1 MLRYI
6 IFLILLSGPV
16 FGQITQRNLLATRY
30 KLEDVKASLISKAA
44 WKPYPKTPA
53 EWKARVPQTLLD
65 EIVKKGEQALAKEI
79 PQIPATLILE
89 YVRNGDRGRFEAKSF
104 GRRNQLM
111 DLVLAE
117 SIENKGRF
125 TDAIAN
131 YVWAICEETYWGVP
145 AHLAVQKARS
155 GLPDAD
161 DPTVDLF
168 GAETAATLAL
178 TDYFVG
184 EKLDKVSPLLR
195 KRIYSDAYSK
205 IFEPIKQ
212 AKRYNWLDATTKVNN
227 WNPWIMSNLM
237 TANLLLEPDE
247 AKRAENLYQYMK
259 WLDIYI
265 NGLGEDGGCDEGP
278 SYWFAAGGSVFD
290 SLEVLKSATNGRV
303 SIYDNPLIKK
313 MASYIYK
320 MHIADNYFVDFA
332 DADPKFSG
340 DGLLLY
346 RFGKAIKGEKLSEFG
361 QYLYSRNKLTI
372 GEGFQKPRRIDNY
385 LTVKDLPSATISY
398 TPVTDAWF
406 SDIEAMTARTRS
418 GLFLASHAGHN
429 DESHN
434 HNDVGDFIVYLGNE
448 PVIID
453 TGRGNYTSK
462 TFSSKR
468 YELWFTQS
476 EYHNLPII
484 NGFGQKAGK
493 VFTASNVKHSSDDNV
508 TSLSMD
514 ISKAYPKEAGINF
527 WNRTVKLDREADTV
541 VIVDDYSIAK
551 PVSLQ
556 QVFMTVC
563 DGDISE
569 PGKIR
574 LTMPSGKVVV
584 LSYDANAWAVSA
596 LEKPSMEGP
605 EYSSF
610 KSKWNDRTI
619 TRIVL
624 TAKNLKPATNIKY
637 SVSVSK

>member
-1 MLRYI
+1 MMRYI
-6 IFLILLSGPV
+6 FLLILLTGTA
-16 FGQITQRNLLATRY
+16 FGQVTQRNLLATRY
-30 KLEDVKASLISKAA
+30 RLEDVKASLIAKAG
-44 WKPYPKTPA
+44 WKPYPKTPG
-53 EWKARVPQTLLD
+53 EWKDRVPQTLLD
-65 EIVKKGEQALAKEI
+65 EIVKKGEQSLAKEI
-79 PQIPATLILE
+79 PQIPATLVLE
-89 YVRNGDRGRFEAKSF
+89 YARTGDRDRFQAKSF

-111 DLVLAE
+111 DMVLAE
-117 SIENKGRF
+117 SIEDNGRF
-125 TDAIAN
+125 SDAIAN

-195 KRIYSDAYSK
+195 KRIYADVYRK

-212 AKRYNWLDATTKVNN
+212 TKRYNWLDPARKVNN

-265 NGLGEDGGCDEGP
+265 NGLGDDGGCDEGP

-290 SLEVLKSATNGRV
+290 SLEVLQSATNGRV
-303 SIYDNPLIKK
+303 TIYDDPLIKK

-320 MHIADNYFVDFA
+320 MHIADSYFVDFA

-346 RFGKAIKGEKLSEFG
+346 RFGMAIKDEKLSEFG
-361 QYLYSRNKLTI
+361 QYLYARNKLNV

-385 LTVKDLPSATISY
+385 LTVKDLPAAKTAYS
-398 TPVTDAWF
+398 PVTDAWF
-406 SDIEAMTARTRS
+406 SDIEAMTARTKS
-418 GLFLASHAGHN
+418 GLFLATHAGHN

-434 HNDVGDFIVYLGNE
+434 HNDVGDFIVYLGDE

-453 TGRGNYTSK
+453 TGRGNYTAK

-476 EYHNLPII
+476 EYHNLPIV
-484 NGFGQKAGK
+484 NGFGQVAGK
-493 VFTASNVKHSSDDNV
+493 AYTASHVKHVLDDKA
-508 TSLSMD
+508 TSLTMD

-527 WNRTVKLDREADTV
+527 WNRTVKLNRKDETVEIADV
-541 VIVDDYSIAK
+541 YSLAK
-551 PVSLQ
+551 AVSLQ
-556 QVFMTVC
+556 QAFMTVC
-563 DGDISE
+563 DAELSE
-569 PGKIR
+569 PGTIKFK
-574 LTMPSGKVVV
+574 TQSGKTVV
-584 LSYDANAWAVSA
+584 LSYDQAAWTVSSD
-596 LEKPSMEGP
+596 KPSMEGP

-610 KSKWNDRTI
+610 TSKWNNRPI
-619 TRIVL
+619 QRILL
-624 TAKNLKPATNIKY
+624 TAKDMTTAKAVKY
-637 SVSVSK
+637 SVSISKN